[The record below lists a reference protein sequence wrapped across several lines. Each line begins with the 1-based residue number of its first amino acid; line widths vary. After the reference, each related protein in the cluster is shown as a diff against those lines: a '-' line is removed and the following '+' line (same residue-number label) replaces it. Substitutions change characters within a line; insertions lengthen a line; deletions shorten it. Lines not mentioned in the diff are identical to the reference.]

1 MAKSKTIFVCQ
12 NCGHTYAKWQG
23 KCDECEQWNTLAE
36 ELPKNN
42 KISTNGHN
50 LSDVSSLVVSVA
62 ETTRQNISFER
73 RATGIEE
80 LDRCLGTDSHGQMG
94 MVRGSVVLIGG
105 EPGIGK
111 STLLTQAVLN
121 ACRQLGSD
129 VSRTNHII
137 DKKSIKEHKNDE
149 TSSKNKLLQNL
160 DDESEHKNID
170 QSDENNVVMYMC
182 GEESPQQINLR
193 IRRLL
198 TKSEQIE
205 QLPLQYIMSTNVDEV
220 VQIVCEKKP
229 KLLIIDSIQM
239 LHTDDL
245 TGTAGSLGQVKECTE
260 RITKIVKVSGIPTF
274 LVGHVVKGGEIAGP
288 KTLEHMV
295 DAIFELTGERSDDLR
310 FLRTLKNRFGATDE
324 VGVFRMTEGGM
335 QEVKNPSEYFLQ
347 TAQTQIPGSGVVCLL
362 EGTRPIL
369 TEVQALVVPSQLA
382 MPRRVGRGVD
392 LSRVQVLAAVLQ
404 KHSNLPLGIC
414 DIFLSVVGGLSV
426 RESGI
431 DLGLAMALA
440 SSVAEKPLPV
450 KSVFIGEVGL
460 MGEIRPVASY
470 DRRVKE
476 VKRLGYEHIYSYQT
490 HKRVQDL
497 IGDLELKPDKRLYRT
512 RQAENDGNKQSASF

>member
-36 ELPKNN
+36 EIPKNN
-42 KISTNGHN
+42 RISTNKQS
-50 LSDVSSLVVSVA
+50 LSDISSLVVSVS

-73 RATGIEE
+73 RSTGIEE
-80 LDRCLGTDSHGQMG
+80 LDRCLGADSYGQTG

-111 STLLTQAVLN
+111 STLLTQVVLN
-121 ACRQLGSD
+121 ACRQLRRD
-129 VSRTNHII
+129 VIGADSII
-137 DKKSIKEHKNDE
+137 DKKFTKSDKKIDNSDKNE
-149 TSSKNKLLQNL
+149 SLLNL
-160 DDESEHKNID
+160 EEGLKQKNID
-170 QSDENNVVMYMC
+170 RSDENSIVMYMC

-193 IRRLL
+193 ICRLL

-220 VQIVCEKKP
+220 VQIVSEKKP

-260 RITKIVKVSGIPTF
+260 RITKTVKVLGIPTF

-324 VGVFRMTEGGM
+324 VGVFRMKETGM
-335 QEVKNPSEYFLQ
+335 EEVKNPSEYFLQ

-414 DIFLSVVGGLSV
+414 DIFLSIVGGLRV

-431 DLGLAMALA
+431 DLGLAIALA
-440 SSVAEKPLPV
+440 SSVAEKPLPA

-460 MGEIRPVASY
+460 MGEIRPVAAY
-470 DRRVKE
+470 DRRIKE
-476 VKRLGYEHIYSYQT
+476 VKRLGYEQIYSYQT

-497 IGDLELKPDKRLYRT
+497 IADLGLKPDKRLYRA
-512 RQAENDGNKQSASF
+512 RQAENDGNKQGELF